1 MTAKGRIARVLL
13 ELVDVCGEWGHQ
25 TASIPAFIHQRDIVA
40 MAGLMRE
47 TVNRVLA
54 EWDSSGL
61 LTKRARISSIAD
73 PKALEHE
80 LAEVDR

>member
-1 MTAKGRIARVLL
+1 
-13 ELVDVCGEWGHQ
+13 
-25 TASIPAFIHQRDIVA
+25 
-40 MAGLMRE
+40 MAGLTRE
-47 TVNRVLA
+47 TVNLVLA